1 MGTKYEEDF
10 CCIVCNDIFKDPV
23 LLTCSHTVCE
33 HCLKDFWEDIG
44 AHKCP
49 VCRRRSSKDQLLP
62 NLVLKNLCE
71 TFWQERSQKP
81 QAGCW
86 ALCKEHS
93 EQLKFYCVEHDFP
106 VCVVCQF
113 DSKHTCHTIKPRNKF
128 EPFDLKEELKL
139 CLGRLKT
146 KLEDLEEA
154 QLAGD
159 ETTHCITA
167 RAIHIEKLI
176 TEEFEHLHRF
186 LRDEEKVRLAIVRQE
201 KEEKLQMLWEM
212 SSRIRRKMTCINDT
226 IKAIQ
231 RKLEADG
238 VTNLKDYQKNV
249 EITDCKLQEPEKVSE
264 ILLNETKHLD
274 KLKCEVIKQLRE
286 TDEKPALTLDHN
298 TAHPDLVLSE
308 DLTTVTFVENNPQR
322 YDLYHSVLGSVG
334 FDMGTHCWDVE
345 VGDYPRWILGVM
357 AESAKRKGDFTPMSG
372 RWFMWRNDDEYAA
385 RSTPTPSTFL
395 KVEQKPQRVR
405 VQLDWNGGE
414 LSFFDAD
421 TFGHIHTLKDTF
433 KEKVYPYFNTVF
445 TLKVLQVDSG
455 WMTAEDTGWTPI
467 P

>member
-23 LLTCSHTVCE
+23 LLTCSHAVCE
-33 HCLKDFWEDIG
+33 HCLKDFWVDIG

-81 QAGCW
+81 HAGCW

-128 EPFDLKEELKL
+128 EPFDLK
-139 CLGRLKT
+139 
-146 KLEDLEEA
+146 
-154 QLAGD
+154 
-159 ETTHCITA
+159 A
-167 RAIHIEKLI
+167 RSIHIEQLI
-176 TEEFEHLHRF
+176 TEEFEQFHQF

-212 SSRIRRKMTCINDT
+212 SSRIRRKMTCLNDT

-231 RKLEADG
+231 RKLETDG
-238 VTNLKDYQKNV
+238 DTNLKD
-249 EITDCKLQEPEKVSE
+249 PEKVSE
-264 ILLNETKHLD
+264 ILLNKTKHLD
-274 KLKCEVIKQLRE
+274 KLKS
-286 TDEKPALTLDHN
+286 ALTLDHN

-308 DLTTVTFVENNPQR
+308 DLTTVRFVENNPQR

-385 RSTPTPSTFL
+385 RATPTPSTFL
-395 KVEQKPQRVR
+395 KVEQKPQRIR

>member
-238 VTNLKDYQKNV
+238 VTNLK
-249 EITDCKLQEPEKVSE
+249 CL
-264 ILLNETKHLD
+264 
-274 KLKCEVIKQLRE
+274 
-286 TDEKPALTLDHN
+286 
-298 TAHPDLVLSE
+298 
-308 DLTTVTFVENNPQR
+308 
-322 YDLYHSVLGSVG
+322 
-334 FDMGTHCWDVE
+334 
-345 VGDYPRWILGVM
+345 
-357 AESAKRKGDFTPMSG
+357 
-372 RWFMWRNDDEYAA
+372 
-385 RSTPTPSTFL
+385 
-395 KVEQKPQRVR
+395 
-405 VQLDWNGGE
+405 
-414 LSFFDAD
+414 
-421 TFGHIHTLKDTF
+421 
-433 KEKVYPYFNTVF
+433 
-445 TLKVLQVDSG
+445 
-455 WMTAEDTGWTPI
+455 
-467 P
+467 